1 MANIFNREFLE
12 INLGGK
18 KIPKSAIPENSEIT
32 IEYERDSMT
41 ETLRAADG
49 TIVYHQHKTNP
60 GTVTFS
66 FVVAQGNNTFKD
78 LYNHFERVGIEE
90 TGSITLA
97 CNLKISLTGITL
109 KQKNISG
116 KTILEDGDQ
125 HQLMLNVNNIT
136 I

>member
-49 TIVYHQHKTNP
+49 TIVYHQTQNKSRHSLLFLLLLLK
-60 GTVTFS
+60 
-66 FVVAQGNNTFKD
+66 A
-78 LYNHFERVGIEE
+78 
-90 TGSITLA
+90 ITL
-97 CNLKISLTGITL
+97 
-109 KQKNISG
+109 
-116 KTILEDGDQ
+116 
-125 HQLMLNVNNIT
+125 
-136 I
+136 